1 MKNNRRRKSLVVGL
15 LMIAVATIP
24 CSELAW
30 ALSGAW
36 TTKTPMPTARYGLGV
51 GVLSGGVYAVGGY
64 DGTTFLNTV
73 EAYSPSSNTWLSKAP
88 MSTPREGPVSP
99 W

>member
-1 MKNNRRRKSLVVGL
+1 MKNNRRRKSLAVGL

-51 GVLSGGVYAVGGY
+51 GVLSGGVYAVGGLQRHHVPQH
-64 DGTTFLNTV
+64 G
-73 EAYSPSSNTWLSKAP
+73 
-88 MSTPREGPVSP
+88 RGI
-99 W
+99 

>member
-1 MKNNRRRKSLVVGL
+1 L

-24 CSELAW
+24 RSELAW

-51 GVLSGGVYAVGGY
+51 GVLSGGVYAVGGLQRHHVPQH
-64 DGTTFLNTV
+64 G
-73 EAYSPSSNTWLSKAP
+73 
-88 MSTPREGPVSP
+88 RGI
-99 W
+99 